1 MEVADWA
8 TIGVMVTLGGLL
20 WRQIA
25 ALGGLL
31 WRQIAALDTGRRIG
45 RQVSQLW

>member
-8 TIGVMVTLGGLL
+8 TIGGMVT
-20 WRQIA
+20 
-25 ALGGLL
+25 LGGLL